1 MICNLILCVYKGLV
15 NITWYAYMSAPAYIY
30 IAKVKEKVRKTGPR
44 VKFLIDS

>member
-30 IAKVKEKVRKTGPR
+30 AVRGKLRKTGPR
-44 VKFLIDS
+44 VKFLIDG